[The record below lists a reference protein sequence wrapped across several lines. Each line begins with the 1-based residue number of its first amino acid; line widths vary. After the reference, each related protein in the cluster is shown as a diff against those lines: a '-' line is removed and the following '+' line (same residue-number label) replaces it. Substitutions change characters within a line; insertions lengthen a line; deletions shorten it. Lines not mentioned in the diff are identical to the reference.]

1 MRKTSGG
8 VSFVD
13 ASTSERLLI
22 NLLRIRLAFPLPDTD
37 TEDIL
42 SDLLQTLPSF
52 DLVLVIIPSDIVQ
65 ERALRKAILAANRY
79 ETVVTPS
86 GAEMTNMLLS
96 AQPLTAFAQTLSLQV
111 APSRLSAYQ
120 RGGGVSRAGAFFGR
134 HRELAN
140 ILNRELAN
148 YFLVGGRQVG
158 KTSLLKEIKRQLD
171 SRGDI
176 GAYVALINEDI
187 RGPLGEALELPT
199 GATLAKVYQHL
210 IKSGPRR
217 KYILI
222 DEADQFV
229 RHEVQTGYQNL
240 AMFRRLS
247 EEGRAFFIIAGYWD
261 LYRTIVFDYRSPLRN
276 FGEQMR
282 LGTLDESA
290 CARLAT
296 EPMTALNLH
305 YESPD
310 LITRI
315 YRATAG
321 RANLMTTVCDQL
333 IKQRPDKDRTISAD
347 LVQRVLHGFEIRS
360 QLEGWD
366 DLSSSDSEGLKANRL
381 DRITVYC
388 TVSEDEFALAA
399 LQRKIATLG
408 LNFTGSDLLQSL
420 ARLTLAVVVDNDGN
434 KKYRYCIPLFVEL
447 LREYDLPDALAAI
460 MAETD
465 TSSATSH

>member
-140 ILNRELAN
+140 ILNREPAN

-171 SRGDI
+171 LRGDI

-187 RGPLGEALELPT
+187 RGPLAEALELPT

-261 LYRTIVFDYRSPLRN
+261 LYRTIVFD
-276 FGEQMR
+276 
-282 LGTLDESA
+282 
-290 CARLAT
+290 
-296 EPMTALNLH
+296 
-305 YESPD
+305 
-310 LITRI
+310 
-315 YRATAG
+315 
-321 RANLMTTVCDQL
+321 
-333 IKQRPDKDRTISAD
+333 
-347 LVQRVLHGFEIRS
+347 
-360 QLEGWD
+360 
-366 DLSSSDSEGLKANRL
+366 
-381 DRITVYC
+381 
-388 TVSEDEFALAA
+388 
-399 LQRKIATLG
+399 
-408 LNFTGSDLLQSL
+408 
-420 ARLTLAVVVDNDGN
+420 
-434 KKYRYCIPLFVEL
+434 
-447 LREYDLPDALAAI
+447 
-460 MAETD
+460 
-465 TSSATSH
+465 